1 MEDINQNN
9 KMKLCKYCDNIYP
22 LTKEH
27 FYTYPKSDKLVK
39 TICKKC
45 KNEKNKLHSKN
56 NVNHK
61 KIYEK
66 RKEKLKAHMKKLAS
80 TEMTCECGATFKCSY
95 KYKHRKN
102 KKHLEYLEIQRR
114 LQEEEDKKAL
124 EELEKENTESI
135 DTNKLMKRLKN
146 TLFTSNM
153 TPKKEQFINQLIDFL
168 DEGN

>member
-1 MEDINQNN
+1 
-9 KMKLCKYCDNIYP
+9 
-22 LTKEH
+22 
-27 FYTYPKSDKLVK
+27 
-39 TICKKC
+39 
-45 KNEKNKLHSKN
+45 
-56 NVNHK
+56 
-61 KIYEK
+61 
-66 RKEKLKAHMKKLAS
+66 
-80 TEMTCECGATFKCSY
+80 MTCECGAEFKCSY
-95 KYKHRKN
+95 KYKHRKS
-102 KKHLEYLEIQRR
+102 KKHLEYLEIQKR